1 MSDRVSDEEEA
12 LHALTA
18 RYFDGELDEA
28 EEGRALDHLATCS
41 RCQAELGD
49 FVGMDVALGRPAASA
64 APAVALVASSPAAAP
79 AASPPTAAEPDAEP
93 DVDPDAPISFEE
105 ARRQRAARAEAK
117 ARKAAEGGAAGRPA
131 RWLVPA
137 GLLGAV
143 AAAAVVV
150 VGMRVIRREQEEQKV
165 QLALAPTRGVEARFS
180 AAAFDAYRPYEVARG
195 AAGREDI
202 PLATLAELE
211 KRGDRSSLAAAQAL
225 RGEVE
230 QARAALLG
238 APRSAEREADLAAAE
253 LLAGRPEVA
262 LEAADR
268 ALEAYSQLTVAQ
280 WNRALA
286 LRELGLPL
294 TAAAAFD
301 EVTRHGEKGWA
312 DEAALKAAALRAPM
326 ADRGAKAKAFAE
338 SARAMVDHKG
348 PPLSAA
354 DAAARPG
361 LTRLYFHDA
370 LRAASTA
377 EEARALSPLAAAL
390 DRAAGNDLAARAV
403 ERVASSDFAVRA
415 PLALAYR
422 ELVSGR
428 APASAPDLLARL
440 PKSQAFADLRMG
452 VLFVARDPAHS
463 DELIALI
470 EATGDPWFTLHL
482 PRERAAVS
490 LAAGAADRAEL
501 ELRTGLAS
509 CDERLWAFR
518 CARIAH
524 DLMSLYIDHTRY
536 DEAEA
541 AADRA
546 VRLFSA
552 SGATE
557 LEDARLLGLAET
569 RRGRGRYALAAAT
582 FREVIARLGKSDC
595 GSTRYATSG
604 LTLLAVYRSASL
616 GDVIPSLPDDCGVA
630 PSPFEMG
637 AMVDLALMS
646 RSPDDKVR
654 AEQWIA
660 AAEKT
665 ADPDLVLLAGLAK
678 ARLHLEQEP
687 SGAATL
693 RAALPE
699 LAGQDELSSAF
710 RAWVYQTLVDD
721 AARRGAWAEALSA
734 VAEELSVPTP
744 SRCALAVSLDDT
756 RGTAVALGQAGSP
769 SGARSTVKAPPDWDG
784 PALVPPSLRDAFAG
798 CARIEV
804 LARAPLHGRA
814 DLLPAELP
822 WAFAAG
828 ERASVA
834 AGPAPARR
842 ELFVGDALPPPAL
855 ALPALAPMT
864 PHQAAPEL
872 SELRGQAATP
882 AAVLSAL
889 SDATYAE
896 LHVHGQVDLG
906 VADASFLALTPG
918 PDQRW
923 ALTAAEVRGAKLA
936 ASPVIVLAACRAA
949 TVAPFEHKRWSLPDA
964 FLAAGARAVIAPTV
978 EIPDAEAVAFFAEL
992 RAHLASGEEPAAA
1005 LAALRKAYL
1014 AKGSTWAAEVV
1025 LFH

>member
-1 MSDRVSDEEEA
+1 MSERDDD

-18 RYFDGELDEA
+18 RYFDGELDA
-28 EEGRALDHLATCS
+28 ADEGRALDHLAGCA

-49 FVGMDVALGRPAASA
+49 FMGMDVALGRPALAVGSRPA
-64 APAVALVASSPAAAP
+64 AEPPAVLAPVVAAAP
-79 AASPPTAAEPDAEP
+79 A
-93 DVDPDAPISFEE
+93 DPDAPISLEE
-105 ARRQRAARAEAK
+105 ARQQRAARAAQ
-117 ARKAAEGGAAGRPA
+117 RAADKAGRPSGG
-131 RWLVPA
+131 WLVPV

-143 AAAAVVV
+143 AAAAVVLIGV
-150 VGMRVIRREQEEQKV
+150 RAVRREHEAAAV

-180 AAAFDAYRPYEVARG
+180 SRAFDGHRPYEVVRG

-202 PLATLAELE
+202 PLATLAELD
-211 KRGDRSSLAAAQAL
+211 KRGERASLAAAQAL

-230 QARAALLG
+230 QARTAILA
-238 APRSAEREADLAAAE
+238 APRSPEREADLAAAE
-253 LLAGRPEVA
+253 LLAGHPELA

-268 ALEAYSQLTVAQ
+268 ALEASPQLAVAQ

-286 LRELGLPL
+286 LRDLGLPL
-294 TAAAAFD
+294 TAAASFD
-301 EVTRHGEKGWA
+301 EVARRGEPGWSA
-312 DEAALKAAALRAPM
+312 EAAQKATALRAPM
-326 ADRGAKAKAFAE
+326 ADRAPKAKAFAE
-338 SARAMVDHKG
+338 AARAMVDHRG
-348 PPLSAA
+348 PALTAA

-370 LRAASTA
+370 LRAAATA
-377 EEARALSPLAAAL
+377 DEARALAPLAEAL
-390 DRAAGNDLAARAV
+390 DRAAGNDLAQQAV
-403 ERVASSDFAVRA
+403 RRVAAADFGARA

-422 ELVSGR
+422 ELASGR
-428 APASAPDLLARL
+428 APASAPELLARL
-440 PKSQAFADLRMG
+440 PKAAAFDDLRLG
-452 VLFVARDPAHS
+452 ALFVARDPARS
-463 DELIALI
+463 AELIRLI

-482 PRERAAVS
+482 PRERAAAS

-501 ELRTGLAS
+501 ELRTGLAG

-546 VRLFSA
+546 VRLFAA

-582 FREVIARLGKSDC
+582 FREVIARLAGSDC
-595 GSTRYATSG
+595 TSTRYATSG
-604 LTLLAVYRSASL
+604 LTLLAIYRGASL
-616 GDVIPSLPDDCGVA
+616 GDVIPPLPDDCGGA
-630 PSPFEMG
+630 PSPIEVG

-646 RSPDDKVR
+646 RNPDDKAR

-660 AAEKT
+660 AASKA
-665 ADPDLVLLAGLAK
+665 ADPVLPAIAKLAE
-678 ARLHLEQEP
+678 ARLSLEQAP
-687 SGAATL
+687 QGAAVL

-699 LAGQDELSSAF
+699 LAGDDELNSAF

-721 AARRGAWAEALSA
+721 AGRRGAWAEALA
-734 VAEELSVPTP
+734 TVAEELGVAAPQ
-744 SRCALAVSLDDT
+744 RCALAVSLDDT
-756 RGTAVALGQAGSP
+756 RGTAVALGKSGAAT
-769 SGARSTVKAPPDWDG
+769 GARSSVKAPPEWSG
-784 PALVPPSLRDAFAG
+784 AGLVPASLRDALAG
-798 CARIEV
+798 CERIEV

-822 WAFAAG
+822 WAFAG
-828 ERASVA
+828 RERAPQA
-834 AGPAPARR
+834 AAAPPRR
-842 ELFVGDALPPPAL
+842 ELFIGDALPPPAL
-855 ALPALAPMT
+855 ALPALAPMP
-864 PHQAAPEL
+864 PHPAAPEL
-872 SELRGQAATP
+872 AELRGLAATP
-882 AAVLSAL
+882 QAVLAAL
-889 SDATYAE
+889 ADVTYAE

-906 VADASFLALTPG
+906 VADASFLALSPG

-936 ASPVIVLAACRAA
+936 AAPVIVLAACRAA

-992 RAHLASGEEPAAA
+992 RARLTAGEEPAAA
-1005 LAALRKAYL
+1005 LAALRKAYV
-1014 AKGSTWAAEVV
+1014 AKGSRWAADVV
-1025 LFH
+1025 LFR